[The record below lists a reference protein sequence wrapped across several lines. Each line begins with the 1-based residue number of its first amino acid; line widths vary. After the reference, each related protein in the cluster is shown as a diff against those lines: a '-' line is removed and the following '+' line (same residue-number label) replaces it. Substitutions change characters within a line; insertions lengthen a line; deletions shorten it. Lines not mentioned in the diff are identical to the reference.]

1 MHHADVVELVD
12 TLDSGSSA
20 CKGMKVQVL
29 SSALKDPVVRYRV
42 FRFLE
47 GFQILRCMQVRD
59 GIFLSFPRRRESPFF
74 AAPDSVPGSAFFYYS
89 ARHFYELLLSFSRL
103 KSAKFRT
110 TRE

>member
-42 FRFLE
+42 FR
-47 GFQILRCMQVRD
+47 
-59 GIFLSFPRRRESPFF
+59 LSNKLDFC
-74 AAPDSVPGSAFFYYS
+74 
-89 ARHFYELLLSFSRL
+89 LSNLQRNIEMAD
-103 KSAKFRT
+103 KR
-110 TRE
+110 